1 LNVTEP
7 KATLDLARE
16 LGLITDEYD
25 RIIERLG
32 REPSYTE
39 LGLFSALW
47 SEHCAYKHSRVF
59 LRRLPQTG
67 PRVLQGPGE
76 NAGAIDIGDG
86 WAVVFKIESHNHPS
100 FIEPFQGAATGV
112 GGILR
117 DIFTMG
123 ARPIALLDSLRFG
136 DPDDPRT
143 RRLIEGVVSGISWYG
158 NCFGCPTV
166 GGEIAFAP
174 EYAGNPL
181 VNVLCVGLVRADG
194 LFRARAE
201 GVGNPVFYVG
211 NKTGRDG
218 IHGATMASATFDEH
232 AHERRPTV
240 QVGDP
245 FTEKLL
251 LEACLEAM
259 ASGAVLG
266 IQDMGAAGLACCT
279 SEMPARAGTGMD
291 VELSRVPQR
300 ETAMTPYE
308 ILLSESQ
315 ERMLLV
321 AARGREDEVRR
332 IFAKWEL
339 DAVEIGAVTADSN
352 LTIRLGGEVVAQVP
366 VDALA
371 DGPRYE
377 KPTAVPAWL
386 AECRAFDPLTLP
398 APSDLNRALV
408 ALLASPTIA
417 SKEWAFRQYDQQVGI
432 NTLVLPGS
440 DATVLRV
447 KGTRRALAVATDGNG
462 RQVFLDPRAGAAM
475 AVCEAARNV
484 SCAGARPLGVTDCLN
499 FGSPERPEIL
509 WQFAEAIDGIAAAC
523 RALELPVVGGNV
535 SFYNETTSQRT
546 SDATGRTMSGPSGA
560 TVSGTLDVQAILPTP
575 IIGVV
580 GLLEDAGRPATQW
593 FKRGEHRIALLG
605 GDAVSFGGS
614 EYLWTL
620 HRRLAGTLAP
630 LDLELERRVQT
641 AVQTAVGAGLATAAH
656 DCAEGGLAVAL
667 AESCVTGPDPVGCV
681 VTLPEIGQRA
691 DLTLFGEGPSRVIV
705 TVDPSRVPEFEALMA
720 ESAIPWRWI
729 GTTGGERLGITVGTE
744 TVIDAALDTLGRAW
758 RTGFERH
765 LS

>member
-1 LNVTEP
+1 LTGAEP
-7 KATLDLARE
+7 KATLDRARE
-16 LGLITDEYD
+16 LGLTAEEYD
-25 RIIERLG
+25 RIIQRLG
-32 REPSYTE
+32 REPTFTE

-59 LRRLPQTG
+59 LRRLPQSG

-136 DPDDPRT
+136 DPEDPRT

-166 GGEIAFAP
+166 GGEMAFAP

-181 VNVLCVGLVRADG
+181 VNVLCVGLVRADR

-259 ASGAVLG
+259 ATGAVVG

-279 SEMPARAGTGMD
+279 SEMPARASTGMD

-300 ETAMTPYE
+300 EMAMTPYE

-321 AARGREDEVRR
+321 AARGREDEIRR
-332 IFAKWEL
+332 TFAKWEL
-339 DAVEIGAVTADSN
+339 DAVEIGRVTADGS
-352 LTIRLGGEVVAQVP
+352 LTARLEGDVVAQVP
-366 VDALA
+366 VDVLA

-386 AECRAFDPLTLP
+386 GERRAFDPLTLP
-398 APSDLNRALV
+398 EPADPTETLT
-408 ALLASPTIA
+408 ALLASPSVA

-462 RQVFLDPRAGAAM
+462 RHVFLDPRVGTAM

-484 SCAGARPLGVTDCLN
+484 SCAGARPLGVTDCMN

-509 WQFAEAIDGIAAAC
+509 WQFAEAIEGMASAC

-535 SFYNETTSQRT
+535 SFYNETTS
-546 SDATGRTMSGPSGA
+546 AAGPSSSAGP
-560 TVSGTLDVQAILPTP
+560 QAILPTP

-580 GLLEDAGRPATQW
+580 GLLEDAGRLATQW
-593 FKRGEHRIALLG
+593 FKAPGHRIALLG
-605 GDAVSFGGS
+605 GDAVSLGGS
-614 EYLWTL
+614 EYLWAL

-641 AVQTAVGAGLATAAH
+641 AVQAVVGSGLATAVH
-656 DCAEGGLAVAL
+656 DCSEGGLAVTL
-667 AESCVTGPDPVGCV
+667 AEACISGRDVMGCSV
-681 VTLPEIGQRA
+681 SLPAGGRT
-691 DLTLFGEGPSRVIV
+691 DVTLFGEGPSRVV
-705 TVDPSRVPEFEALMA
+705 VAVEPSRAREFEALMA

-729 GTTGGERLGITVGTE
+729 GTTGGERLRIVVGTAM
-744 TVIDAALDTLGRAW
+744 VIDAALETLEHAW

-765 LS
+765 VA